1 MRILQ
6 LHTRYRQRGGEDA
19 VVETEAELLRAAG
32 HEVITHLAENPSD
45 GLAAARSFAAAPWNP
60 LAARRVQQDAARRSP
75 DVVHV
80 HNTWFALTPSVL
92 GPLRELGLPVVATL
106 HNYRLVC
113 AAATLFRDGAPCTD
127 CVGSHPGHAVRHGCY
142 RGSSLQSAVAAGSI
156 ALQAAR
162 GTWHRDVDRFL
173 ALTEFGRRQFIEGGL
188 PADRLEVK
196 SNSVADP
203 GPRHRP
209 PSASRRVVFLGRLSE
224 EKGLGVLLEAWRR
237 AASSLELVVVGT
249 GPMGD
254 TLRASAPAGV
264 RFLGSL
270 SPEQVRS
277 LLLEA
282 RALVF
287 PSVWFEGQGLV
298 ALEAAAARLPVLLS
312 DLGAMTELFAPHAHN
327 LLMAPGD
334 PSAVAAAIARLEDDA
349 FVDTHGELTRR
360 CYEERYT
367 HRVALERLEATY
379 RAVIAERARHGT

>member
-32 HEVITHLAENPSD
+32 HEVITHLAENPSE

-60 LAARRVQQDAARRSP
+60 LAARRVQQDAARSSP

-92 GPLRELGLPVVATL
+92 APLRELGLPVVATL

-127 CVGSHPGHAVRHGCY
+127 CVGTHPGHAVRHGCY

-203 GPRHRP
+203 GPRRQP

-237 AASSLELVVVGT
+237 AAPSLELAVVGE
-249 GPMGD
+249 GPMGAE
-254 TLRASAPAGV
+254 LRANAPAGV

-270 SPEQVRS
+270 PPEQVRS

-287 PSVWFEGQGLV
+287 PSMWFEGQGLV

-312 DLGAMTELFAPHAHN
+312 DLGAMTELFAPHAES

-334 PSAVAAAIARLEDDA
+334 PAAVAAAIARLEDDA

-360 CYEERYT
+360 CYDERYT

-379 RAVIAERARHGT
+379 RAVIAERAGHAT

>member
-19 VVETEAELLRAAG
+19 VVETEAELLRASG

-80 HNTWFALTPSVL
+80 HNTWFALTPAVL
-92 GPLRELGLPVVATL
+92 GPLRKLGLPVVATL

-127 CVGSHPGHAVRHGCY
+127 CVGSHPAHAVRHGCY

-173 ALTEFGRRQFIEGGL
+173 ALTEFGRQQFIEGGL

-196 SNSVADP
+196 SNSVTDP
-203 GPRHRP
+203 GPRRQP

-224 EKGLGVLLEAWRR
+224 EKGLDVLLEAWRR
-237 AASSLELVVVGT
+237 AAPRLELVVVGE
-249 GPMGD
+249 GPMGAE
-254 TLRASAPAGV
+254 LRASAPAGV

-270 SPEQVRS
+270 PPEQVRT

-312 DLGAMTELFAPHAHN
+312 DLGAMTELFAPHAQN
-327 LLMAPGD
+327 LLMAAGD

-349 FVDTHGELTRR
+349 FVDTHGEVTRR

-379 RAVIAERARHGT
+379 RAVIAERARS